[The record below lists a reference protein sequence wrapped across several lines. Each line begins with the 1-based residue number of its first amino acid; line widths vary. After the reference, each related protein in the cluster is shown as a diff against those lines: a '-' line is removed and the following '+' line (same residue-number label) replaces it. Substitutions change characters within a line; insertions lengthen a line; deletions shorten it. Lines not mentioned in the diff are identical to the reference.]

1 LLASLIIRLLFAS
14 LICLPH
20 HQNTEMLFRFIDT
33 DGSGEISSKE
43 LSKLLRNG
51 VPMEADEEKVSAL

>member
-1 LLASLIIRLLFAS
+1 
-14 LICLPH
+14 
-20 HQNTEMLFRFIDT
+20 MLFRFIDT
-33 DGSGEISSKE
+33 DGSGEIGSKE